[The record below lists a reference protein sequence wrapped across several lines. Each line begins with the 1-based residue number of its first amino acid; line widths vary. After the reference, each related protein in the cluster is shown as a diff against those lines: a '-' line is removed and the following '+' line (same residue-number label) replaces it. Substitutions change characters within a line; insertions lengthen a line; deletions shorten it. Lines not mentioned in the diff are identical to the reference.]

1 MMKLKVNG
9 TEYEIASDWQDESLL
24 DVLRDHL
31 GLTGTRFSCG
41 IGVCGACMVHIDDS
55 PTNSCLTPVSIAVGK
70 EIMTIEGLAAND
82 GTLHP
87 LQQAW
92 IDEAVPQCGYCQ
104 SGQLMRALSLLR
116 EKPDPDDTDID
127 QAMNGNLCRCGTYP
141 RIKRSIRKAALVLRE
156 VK

>member
-1 MMKLKVNG
+1 MKLKVNG
-9 TEYEIASDWQDESLL
+9 VEYEIDPDWHDENLL

-41 IGVCGACMVHIDDS
+41 IGNCGACMVQIDGLS
-55 PTNSCLTPVSIAVGK
+55 INSCLASLSMAAGK
-70 EIMTIEGLAAND
+70 EILTIEGMAADD

-104 SGQLMRALSLLR
+104 SGQLMRALSLLK
-116 EKPDPDDTDID
+116 ENADPDDADID
-127 QAMNGNLCRCGTYP
+127 QAMNGNLCRCGSYP
-141 RIKRSIRKAALVLRE
+141 RIRRSIKKAAIVLRE
-156 VK
+156 AR